1 MLKETGLQELNS
13 IEKELKANF
22 ESTTTTGCAS
32 GTCGD

>member
-1 MLKETGLQELNS
+1 MLRETGFEELKS

-32 GTCGD
+32 GTCD

>member
-1 MLKETGLQELNS
+1 MSKETGFEELNN

-32 GTCGD
+32 GTCD